1 MRGGRLNKRQAKKR
15 NKKFGCKKW
24 CDAKR
29 RISFYE
35 QIIKPVAVPKN
46 VLENFLNSEFD
57 DELNPVGAYL
67 KEYLE
72 KASKTR
78 HATLKFLPEEFWAIE
93 EEV

>member
-1 MRGGRLNKRQAKKR
+1 MNKRQAKKR

-24 CDAKR
+24 SDAKR
-29 RISFYE
+29 RISLYE
-35 QIIKPVAVPKN
+35 EWIKPVAIPKD

-72 KASKTR
+72 KASKIR
-78 HATLKFLPEEFWAIE
+78 HATFKFLPEEFWAIG